1 MNTIQNGILQPIP
14 RLARYLMFSLKPNT
28 QADEAIHALAKE
40 VDGESL
46 VVGLGLSLIQHLNGH
61 IEGLRTFPALSVE
74 SIEIPSTP
82 VALCCWI
89 RGDDRG
95 ELVHKTRAL
104 KQLLKNAFQLDQVID
119 AFQYGKSLDLT
130 GYEDGTENPEDEDA
144 IEAGIV
150 TGKDKGLDGSS
161 FMAIQQWEHDLNYFE
176 SLPQP
181 TQDHTFGRR
190 KSDNEELDDA
200 PKSAHVKRTAQE
212 DFEPEAFVV
221 RRSMPWADAEKEG
234 LVFVAFGHSFDAFE
248 ALLNRM
254 VGLDDGIV
262 DALFSFTRP
271 VTGSYLWCPPMIEGE
286 LDLSAITHGSPNDK
300 INIVH

>member
-14 RLARYLMFSLKPNT
+14 RAARYLMFSLKPNT
-28 QADEAIHALAKE
+28 QAAEAIHTLAKE

-46 VVGLGLSLIQHLNGH
+46 VVGLGLSLIQHLNSH

-74 SIEIPSTP
+74 SIEVPSTP

-89 RGDDRG
+89 RGNDQG
-95 ELVHKTRAL
+95 ELVHRTREL
-104 KQLLKNAFQLDQVID
+104 KQLLQAAFKLDQVID
-119 AFQYGKSLDLT
+119 AFQYGESLDLT
-130 GYEDGTENPEDEDA
+130 GYEDGTENPEDDA
-144 IEAGIV
+144 AVEAGIV
-150 TGKDKGLDGSS
+150 SGKGMGLDGSS
-161 FMAIQQWEHDLNYFE
+161 FLAIQQWEHDLDYFE

-181 TQDHTFGRR
+181 TQNHTFGRR

-212 DFEPEAFVV
+212 DFEPEAFVL

-254 VGLDDGIV
+254 VGVDDGIV
-262 DALFSFTRP
+262 DALFTFTRP
-271 VTGSYLWCPPMIEGE
+271 VTGSYLWCPPMKAGE
-286 LDLSAITHGSPNDK
+286 LDLSAINQKSSNDK
-300 INIVH
+300 D